1 MKATAK
7 KPVGRRYPISPLL
20 AMSQLTSPKE
30 LSREGHL
37 RAEAEVFDAVYKALA
52 RKHGDD
58 GDALK
63 EALAAIEKNGGIGPE
78 GDRLIDGV
86 RVLLERYGERES
98 FLIAALEP
106 MAAEFWENPTT
117 LARNKMAFAA
127 AVFPY
132 QKIKKLILKW
142 QYNISDDWTG
152 WFLDWIGGSSV
163 HDESSF
169 EWPMGVFH
177 FVSNID
183 LPEQEMAADI
193 GKALGRSLSLTEL
206 YSKAPSPVDQ
216 RA

>member
-7 KPVGRRYPISPLL
+7 KPVGRLYPISPLL
-20 AMSQLTSPKE
+20 AMKYLPSHKDSSE
-30 LSREGHL
+30 EGRV

-52 RKHGDD
+52 SKHGND

-63 EALAAIEKNGGIGPE
+63 EALEAIEKNGGIGPE

-98 FLIAALEP
+98 FLIAVLEP
-106 MAAEFWENPTT
+106 MAAKFWEDPTT
-117 LARNKMAFAA
+117 LASYKMAFAA

-132 QKIKKLILKW
+132 ETIKKLMLKW
-142 QYNISDDWTG
+142 RYSLPEYSMS
-152 WFLDWIGGSSV
+152 WFSDWIENSWV

-169 EWPMGVFH
+169 EWPVLVFSY
-177 FVSNID
+177 VA
-183 LPEQEMAADI
+183 EMDIPAKKMSADI
-193 GKALGRSLSLTEL
+193 AKALGRSLSLTEL